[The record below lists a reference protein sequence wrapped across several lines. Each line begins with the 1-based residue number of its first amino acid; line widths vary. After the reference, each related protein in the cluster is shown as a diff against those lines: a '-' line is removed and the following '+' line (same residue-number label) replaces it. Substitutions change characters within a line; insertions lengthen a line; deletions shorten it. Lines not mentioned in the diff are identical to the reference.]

1 MRTRYLETQDEKD
14 IPYFKWYI
22 MTSIQEEGIA
32 NLKRQPIY
40 GDKIKDEQTPYPVGK
55 YLVINLL
62 GMHSDQQGT

>member
-32 NLKRQPIY
+32 SLKRQPIY
-40 GDKIKDEQTPYPVGK
+40 GDKIKDEQKPYPVGK
-55 YLVINLL
+55 YLVKNLL
-62 GMHSDQQGT
+62 GMHLDQQGT